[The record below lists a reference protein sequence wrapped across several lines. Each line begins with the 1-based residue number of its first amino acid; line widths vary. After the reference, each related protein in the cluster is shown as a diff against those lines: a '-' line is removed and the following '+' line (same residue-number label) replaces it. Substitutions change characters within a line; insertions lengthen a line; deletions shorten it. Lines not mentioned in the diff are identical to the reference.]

1 MKLWIKE
8 PLAIFAPG
16 LNASAGLLIEDG
28 LITAVLDR
36 PPEHFDECFDAS
48 ALVVLP
54 GLINGHHHFY
64 QTLTRAV
71 PAAGNQGL
79 FPWLEAL
86 YPIWANLSPDD
97 IFLSTQL
104 AAAELLLSGCTTAVD
119 HHYVF
124 SEHLTN
130 ATEIQ
135 IEAVTSLGL
144 RSVLCRGSMSLGQSE
159 GGLPPDRVTQS
170 EADILVHSQKML
182 EAHHDPNP
190 GAMIQI
196 ALAPCSPF
204 SVSKTLMQETAALA
218 AAFGAGLH
226 THLAETFD
234 ENAFC
239 QSLYQQ
245 RPLEYLEELGWLGPK
260 TWLAHGI
267 HFNAAEMDRL
277 GASGTSITHCPS
289 SNMILGSGI
298 CKTLDLMAAGVEI
311 GLGVDGSA
319 SNDHSNLILET
330 RQALLLQRLHYGSDR
345 VSIQNALRWATSSGA
360 HAINRPELGQIQ
372 VGKQADLAFFKV
384 DGIQHSGHH
393 DPLASL
399 LLSGTDRAEHVLVQ
413 GQWRVRSGVLTGID
427 VEALKFDHHQ
437 AAKNL
442 MARR

>member
-16 LNASAGLLIEDG
+16 LDASAGLLIEDG

-124 SEHLTN
+124 SDDLTN

-144 RSVLCRGSMSLGQSE
+144 RSVL
-159 GGLPPDRVTQS
+159 
-170 EADILVHSQKML
+170 
-182 EAHHDPNP
+182 
-190 GAMIQI
+190 
-196 ALAPCSPF
+196 
-204 SVSKTLMQETAALA
+204 
-218 AAFGAGLH
+218 
-226 THLAETFD
+226 
-234 ENAFC
+234 
-239 QSLYQQ
+239 
-245 RPLEYLEELGWLGPK
+245 
-260 TWLAHGI
+260 
-267 HFNAAEMDRL
+267 
-277 GASGTSITHCPS
+277 
-289 SNMILGSGI
+289 
-298 CKTLDLMAAGVEI
+298 
-311 GLGVDGSA
+311 
-319 SNDHSNLILET
+319 
-330 RQALLLQRLHYGSDR
+330 
-345 VSIQNALRWATSSGA
+345 
-360 HAINRPELGQIQ
+360 
-372 VGKQADLAFFKV
+372 
-384 DGIQHSGHH
+384 
-393 DPLASL
+393 
-399 LLSGTDRAEHVLVQ
+399 
-413 GQWRVRSGVLTGID
+413 
-427 VEALKFDHHQ
+427 
-437 AAKNL
+437 
-442 MARR
+442 